1 MRWSTLRDAPADHD
15 CEICAVDADVASELA
30 LLTRRAN
37 RMHVDMIA
45 KDHTARAAKPAAG
58 LVVHAAQLPP
68 VANRRTMLVVISSI

>member
-1 MRWSTLRDAPADHD
+1 
-15 CEICAVDADVASELA
+15 
-30 LLTRRAN
+30 
-37 RMHVDMIA
+37 MHIDIIA